1 MDYVDFPRKLVY
13 RERRSLEDFVEE
25 HEENALFIDN
35 MLDNYY
41 FSSASG
47 KERALSCFNNAYYL
61 CTMILHCKSHPEWNF
76 AKYCDIARKG
86 ENKFSSVFEAFTLS
100 LVYIFL
106 TQSHQEVMCE
116 KLMKKLNNHLQNI
129 LNALARDPILGH
141 NYYYSDACNDLL
153 NDVPDDLL
161 IAEEFIPRK
170 IDRDIFRD
178 VDGPGDQWSR
188 MTNYYDGQ
196 EIRKIVDFLGKNE
209 EEKHI
214 LIELIDHDA
223 QRFYGSNGA
232 PYIQNVKP
240 MLEEMDECIYHEYNG
255 TDNPAIAEGEKDMG
269 DNQLVELYNLADA
282 QKTIEEQA
290 QTIDELRAEIARLKE
305 AKDSTKSDEQYNIEI
320 NRLKGV
326 HEDTLVKLLKP
337 AFFNIEDDARDF
349 LKRIQG
355 LDNQGVTDVARQFL
369 HDRKIT
375 PSKKGRFIWNILTA
389 AKLYT
394 CVEQN
399 WTAALRKDD

>member
-1 MDYVDFPRKLVY
+1 M
-13 RERRSLEDFVEE
+13 E
-25 HEENALFIDN
+25 
-35 MLDNYY
+35 
-41 FSSASG
+41 
-47 KERALSCFNNAYYL
+47 
-61 CTMILHCKSHPEWNF
+61 
-76 AKYCDIARKG
+76 
-86 ENKFSSVFEAFTLS
+86 
-100 LVYIFL
+100 
-106 TQSHQEVMCE
+106 
-116 KLMKKLNNHLQNI
+116 
-129 LNALARDPILGH
+129 
-141 NYYYSDACNDLL
+141 
-153 NDVPDDLL
+153 
-161 IAEEFIPRK
+161 
-170 IDRDIFRD
+170 
-178 VDGPGDQWSR
+178 
-188 MTNYYDGQ
+188 
-196 EIRKIVDFLGKNE
+196 KNE
-209 EEKHI
+209 SADSQQE
-214 LIELIDHDA
+214 
-223 QRFYGSNGA
+223 NG
-232 PYIQNVKP
+232 
-240 MLEEMDECIYHEYNG
+240 EDENLRQ
-255 TDNPAIAEGEKDMG
+255 K
-269 DNQLVELYNLADA
+269 LADA